1 MPATPDM
8 LFRIRILGVTHER
21 SSIGRAGCRHGS
33 GLGVDLC
40 PGPGSGNPHLFDGCQ
55 QGDHRKV
62 SASFEA
68 KTGHKVIITSD
79 TAGGV
84 ARRVEAGEPFEV
96 AVATGAVVNQLIE
109 KGKLA
114 PGSRI
119 DIAST
124 ALGVAVKEGAPKPD
138 ISTVDA
144 IKKLLVE
151 AKTISYVDPASGGT
165 SGIYFAKLID
175 QWGLTEQLKPKL
187 RLQAGGYVA
196 ERVAKGN
203 PRWCS
208 TRSARSSGQ
217 GRDPAWQP
225 SEGNR
230 AGDDLFRRAGP
241 NASDVAKALHA
252 HFVGPDAAAIIK
264 DAGMEQP
271 KR

>member
-1 MPATPDM
+1 MKHSSLLALAFGLATASP
-8 LFRIRILGVTHER
+8 LAAAEIRIFSTGASKAIIEKL
-21 SSIGRAGCRHGS
+21 A
-33 GLGVDLC
+33 
-40 PGPGSGNPHLFDGCQ
+40 
-55 QGDHRKV
+55 
-62 SASFEA
+62 ASFEA

-124 ALGVAVKEGAPKPD
+124 AIGVGVKEGAPKPD

-165 SGIYFAKLID
+165 SGIYFARLID
-175 QWGLTEQLKPKL
+175 QWGLTEQMKPKL

-196 ERVAKGN
+196 ERVAKGESEVVFHQISEII
-203 PRWCS
+203 PVKGV
-208 TRSARSSGQ
+208 TLLGGLPAEIQLVTTYSG
-217 GRDPAWQP
+217 G
-225 SEGNR
+225 
-230 AGDDLFRRAGP
+230 LTP
-241 NASDVAKALHA
+241 NASEAAKALHA
-252 HFVGPDAAAIIK
+252 HFVGPDSDAIIK
-264 DAGMEQP
+264 AAGMDKP
-271 KR
+271 KK

>member
-1 MPATPDM
+1 MKMSIQRLSFVMAGLLAAAPA
-8 LFRIRILGVTHER
+8 LAAEIRIFSTGASKAIIEQL
-21 SSIGRAGCRHGS
+21 
-33 GLGVDLC
+33 
-40 PGPGSGNPHLFDGCQ
+40 
-55 QGDHRKV
+55 
-62 SASFEA
+62 SASFEK

-96 AVATGAVVNQLIE
+96 AVATGSVVNALIE

-124 ALGVAVKEGAPKPD
+124 SIGVGVKEGAPKPD

-144 IKKLLVE
+144 IKKLLIE

-196 ERVAKGN
+196 ERVAKGESEVVFHQISEII
-203 PRWCS
+203 PVKGV
-208 TRSARSSGQ
+208 TLLGGLPPEIQLVTTYSG
-217 GRDPAWQP
+217 GLA
-225 SEGNR
+225 
-230 AGDDLFRRAGP
+230 P

-252 HFVGPDAAAIIK
+252 HFIGPDAEAIIK
-264 DAGMEQP
+264 GAGMVQP